1 MMQEPYKT
9 LHHFRKSELR
19 ADRADPKKGI
29 LTFGHSATLKKYSE
43 IGEPLKKEYREIIEP
58 QKRSRQ
64 FETI

>member
-19 ADRADPKKGI
+19 ADRADPKK
-29 LTFGHSATLKKYSE
+29 YSE
-43 IGEPLKKEYREIIEP
+43 IGEPLKKK
-58 QKRSRQ
+58 QVQ

>member
-1 MMQEPYKT
+1 LT
-9 LHHFRKSELR
+9 NVLKSSTQARPGKIELR

-58 QKRSRQ
+58 QKKKQ
-64 FETI
+64 AI